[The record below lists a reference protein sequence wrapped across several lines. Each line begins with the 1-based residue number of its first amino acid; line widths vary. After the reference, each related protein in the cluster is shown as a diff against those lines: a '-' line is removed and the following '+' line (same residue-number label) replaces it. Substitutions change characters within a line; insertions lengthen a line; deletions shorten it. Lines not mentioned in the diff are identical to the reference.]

1 MSELSQGGWAAGTPS
16 RDEVADWR
24 HDTPAA
30 ALNLQLDD
38 FLVWDNHTYTTPSPG
53 TRSIEELRRHLA
65 AGFDVAFL
73 NIGDA
78 DRSLEHVI
86 RLGAFYRRWI
96 RDHESEFILL
106 DSVAEIDLARATGR
120 MAIAFDIEGAF
131 CLGDQEDIVEP
142 LYELGVRWMALAYN
156 RRNLVGS
163 GVHDEVDGGLTSFGE
178 LVADEM
184 DRVGM
189 IKCLSHT
196 GYRTAMQ
203 ALERSAKPCIFSH
216 SNPRALWDH
225 VRNIP
230 DDLIVACAE
239 TGGVV
244 GINGINIFLG
254 DGPPTPESMVRSIDY
269 VVELVGI
276 DHVGLGLDSGYL
288 SEGEIADFL
297 TDPAFWPEGNDYD
310 KPIEC
315 VPAESI
321 GAIVEN
327 LSKLGYTRA
336 DISKVL
342 GANMRRVAES
352 VWPSGASC

>member
-1 MSELSQGGWAAGTPS
+1 MARISTVGTPS
-16 RDEVADWR
+16 CGEGADQR
-24 HDTPAA
+24 REPLEA
-30 ALNLQLDD
+30 ALKLQLDE

-53 TRSIEELRRHLA
+53 TRSIEELRRHFA

-78 DRSLEHVI
+78 DRSLEHVV
-86 RLGAFYRRWI
+86 RLASFYRRWI
-96 RDHESEFILL
+96 RGHESEFILL

-131 CLGDQEDIVEP
+131 CLGDQADIVEL

-163 GVHDEVDGGLTSFGE
+163 GVHDEVDGGLTPFGV

-196 GYRTAMQ
+196 GYRTAMDV
-203 ALERSAKPCIFSH
+203 LERSTKPCIFSH

-225 VRNIP
+225 ERNIP
-230 DDLIVACAE
+230 DALIVACAE

-254 DGPPTPESMVRSIDY
+254 DGSPTAESMVRSIDY
-269 VVELVGI
+269 VVELAGI
-276 DHVGLGLDSGYL
+276 DHVGLGFDSGYL
-288 SEGEIADFL
+288 SEGDIGDFL
-297 TDPAFWPEGNDYD
+297 SDPAFWPEGNDYD
-310 KPIEC
+310 KLIEC
-315 VPAESI
+315 VPPESI
-321 GAIVEN
+321 GAIVEG
-327 LSKLGYTRA
+327 LSELGYKPV
-336 DISKVL
+336 DIAKVL
-342 GANMRRVAES
+342 GGNMRRVAER
-352 VWPSGASC
+352 VWLPGHSG